1 MYAGCVLETII
12 NYSLVVAYI
21 GFTSDLIIQTIHVLR
36 RKSSRDIS
44 IKGFLVRIFS
54 SSTLLI
60 KYVAIYDLFLLIG
73 QAVFIFVLLI
83 YFVVVLVYRRK

>member
-1 MYAGCVLETII
+1 MLETII
-12 NYSLVVAYI
+12 NYSLIVAYI
-21 GFTSDLIIQTIHVLR
+21 GFTSDLIIQTIHVIR

-54 SSTLLI
+54 SSILLV

-73 QAVFIFVLLI
+73 QAVFIFVLLF
-83 YFVVVLVYRRK
+83 YFVVVLMYRRK

>member
-1 MYAGCVLETII
+1 MYAYPVLETII
-12 NYSLVVAYI
+12 NYSLIVAYI
-21 GFTSDLIIQTIHVLR
+21 GFTSDLIIQTIHVIR

-54 SSTLLI
+54 SSILLV

-73 QAVFIFVLLI
+73 QAVFIFVLLF
-83 YFVVVLVYRRK
+83 YFVVVLMYRRK